1 MCEIQLWLREPLYIH
16 TLTAMD
22 YLPYDIKETI
32 ATHLCGSDLATMAQ
46 VDPDY
51 QGFFRLKVAPTFLSE
66 FLKISKIYKN
76 LKKIFDMK
84 ICTHDIMEDDGDHL
98 LMSHILEREVEENE
112 LFLDDT
118 EYAIWRT
125 MSMNIDREPSMPELF
140 DNFKFN
146 IDDFNNFVD
155 EELDDVLDGVF

>member
-1 MCEIQLWLREPLYIH
+1 ME
-16 TLTAMD
+16 

-51 QGFFRLKVAPTFLSE
+51 QGFFRTKVAPTFLSE

-84 ICTHDIMEDDGDHL
+84 ICTHDIMEYDGDHL
-98 LMSHILEREVEENE
+98 LMSHIFDREVEENE
-112 LFLDDT
+112 LFMDDT

-125 MSMNIDREPSMPELF
+125 MTMNIDREPSMSELF

-146 IDDFNNFVD
+146 INDFNNYVD
-155 EELDDVLDGVF
+155 EHWEEHGYIAGDYL